1 MKKYCQKLLSFILS
15 VGVCISLAG
24 PVCAE
29 TAQPPVSE
37 GVGIVESVPT
47 SVCSEEDIAETV
59 ADSIEPENAA
69 SSEGAVSIESQSV
82 SEPENVQNTDNN
94 EQEISN
100 TSESSSL
107 QDESEIEATSTEENS
122 ARTYYVDAV
131 NGQDEND
138 GLTVETAWKNLDK
151 INFNP
156 AIRFY

>member
-69 SSEGAVSIESQSV
+69 SSEGAVSIESQI
-82 SEPENVQNTDNN
+82 ENGVLKVWYGAKK
-94 EQEISN
+94 QED
-100 TSESSSL
+100 SSWH
-107 QDESEIEATSTEENS
+107 I
-122 ARTYYVDAV
+122 
-131 NGQDEND
+131 
-138 GLTVETAWKNLDK
+138 GLTER
-151 INFNP
+151 NFEEFLG
-156 AIRFY
+156 ILS